1 MKRYRFVFLFLL
13 LALMVLA
20 ITGSALAQDNPPR
33 EPTEDEVNAIAKQMY
48 CPVCENTPL
57 DVCPTQACAEWRA
70 LIRDKLAEG
79 WSEAQIRE
87 YFVQQFGDRV
97 LAVPPARGLN
107 WLVYI
112 IPPIAFLGGV
122 FILFRAFQVWRRSDE
137 AQSEEQVDEYD
148 QTEKGDEDEYISRL
162 EDELKKL

>member
-20 ITGSALAQDNPPR
+20 ITSSALAQDNPPR
-33 EPTEDEVNAIAKQMY
+33 EPTDDEVNAIAKQMY
-48 CPVCENTPL
+48 CPVCENIPL

-70 LIRDKLAEG
+70 LVRDKLVEG
-79 WSEAQIRE
+79 WSEEQIKE
-87 YFVQQFGDRV
+87 YFVLQFGDRV
-97 LAVPPARGLN
+97 LAEPPRRGLN
-107 WLVYI
+107 WLIYV

-122 FILFRAFQVWRRSDE
+122 VILFRAFQVWQRSDE
-137 AQSEEQVDEYD
+137 TQLEEEVAEYD
-148 QTEKGDEDEYISRL
+148 RTEKGDEDEYISRL